1 MTLADDC
8 EAKAA
13 VMVAGSAEIGTGPR
27 YPALLPAVA
36 GLELAGFELA
46 TVVKPESPNEAV
58 LPLTAYD
65 AVDAELPLAI
75 PTDGDAVGGDR
86 IGVPGPTLG
95 TCHAV
100 PPGKTVIGMVDELL
114 VP

>member
-46 TVVKPESPNEAV
+46 TVVKPESPDEAA
-58 LPLTAYD
+58 LPPL
-65 AVDAELPLAI
+65 DAELPLAT
-75 PTDGDAVGGDR
+75 PTVGEAVGGDR

-95 TCHAV
+95 ICHAV